1 LATASVIEAYQHH
14 EILVFGAP
22 FCRVGDPCNSAV
34 KLEQMKQSG
43 KQLIAQLRDRGLVAQ
58 ISGDAE
64 LEGHLDQPQTLYCG
78 FDPTA
83 DSLHLGHL
91 VPLLVLKRFQEAG
104 HTPIA
109 LVGGATGLIGD
120 PSFKADERK
129 LNTPEVIAGWADK
142 IKSQVSQFIDFDA
155 GDNAAIVANNLDW
168 TAEMSALDFLRDIG
182 KHFSVNAMINKES
195 VKQRIDREGSGISF
209 TEFSY
214 SLLQG
219 LDFAELN
226 RRYDCTLQVGGS
238 DQWGNI
244 VSGID
249 LSRRQ
254 NQAKCFGLTVPLI
267 TKADGTKFGKTEAG
281 AVWLDPKKTSP
292 YSFYQFWLNVADAD
306 VYKFLS
312 YFTFI
317 PLAEIEAI
325 KAADDAAE
333 GRPQAQGVLARE
345 VTKLVHGDPGL
356 AAAQRITAAL
366 FSGDLG
372 DLSEQDFEQLS
383 QDGLPFSELPKA
395 RLEDMPLTLLLT
407 DCGMVK
413 AGREVK
419 DALGRNSVLI
429 NGVAMGPADNMNN
442 AKNFASE
449 KALYG
454 RFFMVRLGKKKY
466 HLFELV

>member
-1 LATASVIEAYQHH
+1 V
-14 EILVFGAP
+14 
-22 FCRVGDPCNSAV
+22 
-34 KLEQMKQSG
+34 
-43 KQLIAQLRDRGLVAQ
+43 
-58 ISGDAE
+58 
-64 LEGHLDQPQTLYCG
+64 YCG

-91 VPLLVLKRFQEAG
+91 VPLLVLKRLQQAG

-109 LVGGATGLIGD
+109 LVGGATGMIGD

-129 LNTPEVIAGWADK
+129 LNTPEVIAGWVDK
-142 IKSQVSQFIDFDA
+142 IKGQVSQFVDFDC
-155 GDNAAIVANNLDW
+155 GDNGAVVANNLDW
-168 TAEMSALDFLRDIG
+168 TADMSALDFLRDVG

-226 RRYDCTLQVGGS
+226 RRYNCTIQVGGS

-244 VSGID
+244 VGGID
-249 LSRRQ
+249 LARRQ
-254 NQAKCFGLTVPLI
+254 NQAQCFGLTVPLI

-306 VYKFLS
+306 VYKFLH
-312 YFTFI
+312 YFTFL
-317 PLAEIEAI
+317 PLEEIEAI
-325 KAADDAAE
+325 EAADAAAE
-333 GRPQAQGVLARE
+333 GRPQAQSILARE
-345 VTKLVHGDPGL
+345 ATALVHGEHGL
-356 AAAQRITAAL
+356 DAALRITQAM
-366 FSGDLG
+366 FSGELS
-372 DLSEQDFEQLS
+372 DLSEQDLEQLC
-383 QDGLPFSELPKA
+383 QDGLPSSKLSMDDLADK
-395 RLEDMPLTLLLT
+395 PLTLLLT
-407 DCGMVK
+407 ECGMVK

-419 DALGRNSVLI
+419 DALGRDSVFI
-429 NGVAMGPADNMNN
+429 NAVPKGAADNMNN
-442 AKNFASE
+442 GENFAAS

-454 RFFMVRLGKKKY
+454 RFFLVRLGKKKY
-466 HLFELV
+466 HLFDRRQTVNLPLK

>member
-1 LATASVIEAYQHH
+1 M
-14 EILVFGAP
+14 
-22 FCRVGDPCNSAV
+22 N
-34 KLEQMKQSG
+34 QSG
-43 KQLIAQLRDRGLVAQ
+43 SQLTEQLRKRGLIAQV
-58 ISGDAE
+58 SGDSE
-64 LEGHLDQPQTLYCG
+64 LEEHLDQSRTLYCG

-104 HTPIA
+104 HKPIA
-109 LVGGATGLIGD
+109 LVGGATGMIGD

-129 LNTPEVIAGWADK
+129 LNTPDVIAGWADK
-142 IKSQVSQFIDFDA
+142 IKGQVSQFIDFDC
-155 GDNAAIVANNLDW
+155 GDNSAVVANNLDW
-168 TAEMSALDFLRDIG
+168 TAQMSALDFLRDVG
-182 KHFSVNAMINKES
+182 KHFSVNNMIAKES

-254 NQAKCFGLTVPLI
+254 NKSQCFALTVPLI

-281 AVWLDPKKTSP
+281 AVWLDGNKTSP

-306 VYKFLS
+306 VYKFLH
-312 YFTFI
+312 YFTFL
-317 PLAEIEAI
+317 PVQDIEAI
-325 KAADDAAE
+325 EAADAAAE
-333 GRPQAQGVLARE
+333 GRPQAQAVLARE
-345 VTKLVHGDPGL
+345 ATRLVHGEEGL
-356 AAAQRITAAL
+356 NAALRITEVL
-366 FSGDLG
+366 FSGDPNA
-372 DLSEQDFEQLS
+372 LSEQDFQQLR
-383 QDGLPFSELPKA
+383 QDGLPSS
-395 RLEDMPLTLLLT
+395 PLTDADLQENPLTNLLT
-407 DCGMVK
+407 ECGMAK

-419 DALGRNSVLI
+419 DALGRNSVFV
-429 NGVAMGPADNMNN
+429 NGQAKGAQDNMNS
-442 AKNFASE
+442 ASIFALE
-449 KALYG
+449 QALYS
-454 RFFMVRLGKKKY
+454 RFFLVRLGKKKY
-466 HLFELV
+466 HIFERL